1 MAPSH
6 IHHAVMYPFSRQLAG
21 NKMEIVH
28 QSNVTAV
35 IKIYRKPINNGY
47 TLSYSS
53 NVLTDVKMFYIEIGN
68 SWKGGGGGNPA
79 TEVIL

>member
-1 MAPSH
+1 MA
-6 IHHAVMYPFSRQLAG
+6 R

-53 NVLTDVKMFYIEIGN
+53 NVLTGVKVLHGV
-68 SWKGGGGGNPA
+68 WKKKIMGKNGGRLP
-79 TEVIL
+79 LKSFCKY